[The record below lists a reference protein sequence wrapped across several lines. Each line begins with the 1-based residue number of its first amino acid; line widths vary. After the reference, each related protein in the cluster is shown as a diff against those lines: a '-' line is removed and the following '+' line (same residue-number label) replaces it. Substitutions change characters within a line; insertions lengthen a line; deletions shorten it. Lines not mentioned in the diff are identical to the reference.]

1 MKTYI
6 PVALLLKAKSRLS
19 YSILLVLFVLSIAS
33 TGLTEDLNQV
43 ALPSSNSLPINSLQ
57 ATIKLGAGFFPQ
69 AVVVSPNS
77 QTIYVGSQIFYVGSQ
92 TSSGLVSVIDSQT
105 DTITATIPVGG
116 AFDDF
121 GITPDGS
128 TLYVLSFNPAA
139 VYVISTATNAVTATL
154 DMEGLYLAVSPNG
167 KQVYVTDGLQGISI
181 INTATNQ
188 VDLDAIPTPASSGE
202 IALTP
207 DGQTA
212 YVGVFEAVQA
222 IDLATGNVKATI
234 PLPDTVSSV
243 AYLTVSPNGKR
254 LYINYVKGTNPNRAP
269 KQNLILQVDT
279 STNQAINTIGVTYNF
294 NFGNSAITPDGKY
307 LYVPG
312 AEVLMLNTITDK
324 IADRISVGGGA
335 LRSVAIAPS
344 APFACAVG
352 VYGNNDEGELYVID
366 ISPE

>member
-1 MKTYI
+1 MKTRF
-6 PVALLLKAKSRLS
+6 PVASLLNAKPCLR
-19 YSILLVLFVLSIAS
+19 YSILLGLSVSLIAS

-43 ALPSSNSLPINSLQ
+43 AAPSTNSRPINSLQ
-57 ATIKLGAGFFPQ
+57 ATIQLGAGVFPQ

-77 QTIYVGSQIFYVGSQ
+77 QTIYVGSQ
-92 TSSGLVSVIDSQT
+92 TSSGGLISVIDSQT

-128 TLYVLSFNPAA
+128 TLYVLRSNPAA
-139 VYVISTATNAVTATL
+139 VSVISTATNAVNATVDL
-154 DMEGLYLAVSPNG
+154 QGVFLAVSPNG

-188 VDLDAIPTPASSGE
+188 VDLDAIPTPAGSQE

-212 YVGVFEAVQA
+212 YVGTFSPIVQA
-222 IDLATGNVKATI
+222 IDLATGKIKATI
-234 PLPDTVSSV
+234 PLRDTISSLS
-243 AYLTVSPNGKR
+243 YLTVSPNGKR
-254 LYINYVKGTNPNRAP
+254 LFINYIKGTHPNRTP
-269 KQNLILQVDT
+269 KQNLILQVNT
-279 STNQAINTIGVTYNF
+279 STNKAINTIGVTYNF

-312 AEVLMLNTITDK
+312 AEVLMLNTVTNK
-324 IADRISVGGGA
+324 IADRISVGGGV
-335 LRSVAIAPS
+335 LRSVALAPS

-352 VYGNNDEGELYVID
+352 FYGNNDEGELYVID